1 MSVLCSLCSP
11 PPAIAQL
18 LHQDQWW
25 SVSYHHLC
33 RWKSDWIPGPP
44 QEESFQIQTNKLLPR
59 IPQYYPDWKDGR
71 PVVNNYMATFIF
83 FILSILWTFC
93 RGVGGFHIKCLL
105 SWIKTSWRFKF
116 KSKKT
121 FIFLKTPSN
130 VGGTFIKKRKKT
142 TDLLEK
148 WTEHNKKLHTMAHST
163 MIKYCRAD
171 FHDVIFRF
179 LLLSKT
185 SIFGSNGTLVA
196 WNALEMYP
204 NFIFEVPETWA
215 VMEHRPWGTGVL
227 QEAKNIRAISTHHN
241 YWDL

>member
-1 MSVLCSLCSP
+1 MSHIITSAGESQIEFLG
-11 PPAIAQL
+11 L
-18 LHQDQWW
+18 LRKNH
-25 SVSYHHLC
+25 S
-33 RWKSDWIPGPP
+33 KSKLISCF
-44 QEESFQIQTNKLLPR
+44 QEFHSIIQTGKTGDLWWITIWPHSYSSFY
-59 IPQYYPDWKDGR
+59 QYYGP
-71 PVVNNYMATFIF
+71 
-83 FILSILWTFC
+83 LC

-204 NFIFEVPETWA
+204 NFIFEVSETWA

-227 QEAKNIRAISTHHN
+227 QEAENIRAISTHHN